1 MFWLLVIVLLAFLAV
16 SIVGIRRVWQVFSG
30 SLLLCIC
37 GAALFVASVFVALT
51 AVFGGLALA
60 IGIDKFPAEWLIG
73 MPFSSYLLPGLIL
86 GVVVGG
92 SASAAVV
99 VALRR
104 PDAGALASM
113 LAGAILLGW
122 LLGER
127 LILPPAAFS
136 PRFWWLEALYI
147 AAALLMVL
155 PAMAVWLFV
164 HTRPS
169 PTTGSHLNYR

>member
-16 SIVGIRRVWQVFSG
+16 SIVGIRRVWQVFSA

-37 GAALFVASVFVALT
+37 GAALFVTSVFVALT
-51 AVFGGLALA
+51 AVFGGLTLAL
-60 IGIDKFPAEWLIG
+60 GVDKFPAEWLIG
-73 MPFSSYLLPGLIL
+73 TPFSSYLLPGLIL

-92 SASAAVV
+92 SASAAAV

-127 LILPPAAFS
+127 LILPSSAFS
-136 PRFWWLEALYI
+136 LKFWWLEALYI

-164 HTRPS
+164 RTRPS
-169 PTTGSHLNYR
+169 PATGSHLNNR